1 MKKLS
6 YLAILLISASSLL
19 PAAAA
24 ENGVLASAGLALPPV
39 QAPLPKTPRSSQW
52 LTLRKIHVNQAAP
65 DMNGTL
71 VGLVQH
77 GTNIDT
83 VVSELTQGGF
93 RVQAAQDNNG
103 GYLVM
108 ADVTGLNAADC
119 AVGLAR
125 YYYITDVL
133 VGQQVYN
140 QLFGTPS
147 RSARRPVRIG
157 TVQGGMNGGPV
168 DITINKLEWT
178 ITGGMNGSPVQVAI
192 NNDAKTITGGANH
205 SPVQLNFEWSP
216 ERVLVQGGANHS
228 PVKYLVDWRAG
239 ELDGYMDNSPVK
251 LSFNMDEGNAAAKT
265 VRVTGYVNHAPVD
278 LTYDKISGR
287 ITGGMDGAPVDVTLV
302 NCDLYDFLQY
312 FFLFAPSVS

>member
-24 ENGVLASAGLALPPV
+24 ENGVLASAGLNLPPA
-39 QAPLPKTPRSSQW
+39 QAPLPEKPRSTQW

-65 DMNGTL
+65 DMDSTL

-77 GTNIDT
+77 GTDIDT

-93 RVQAAQDNNG
+93 KVRAAQDNNG
-103 GYLVM
+103 GYMVM

-140 QLFGTPS
+140 QLFGATS
-147 RSARRPVRIG
+147 RSAHPVRIG
-157 TVQGGMNGGPV
+157 TVRGGMNGGPV
-168 DITINKLEWT
+168 DVTINKLEWT

-192 NNDAKTITGGANH
+192 DNDARTITGGANG

-228 PVKYLVDWRAG
+228 PVKYLVDWQSG

-251 LSFNMDEGNAAAKT
+251 LSFNMDEGNAEATT

-278 LTYDKISGR
+278 LTYDKVSGR